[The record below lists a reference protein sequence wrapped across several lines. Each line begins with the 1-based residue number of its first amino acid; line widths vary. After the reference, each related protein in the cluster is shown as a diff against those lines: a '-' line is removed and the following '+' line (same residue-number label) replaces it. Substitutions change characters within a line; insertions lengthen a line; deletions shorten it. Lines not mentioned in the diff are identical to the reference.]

1 MNEQFNPATGTP
13 NYDPNVNQGMNQ
25 GMMSQGMMNQNMN
38 QGMMNQGMPN
48 PGMMFDPATGQPMNM
63 GNGGKKPGKKGLII
77 GLSIGAV
84 VAVVAIL
91 VIVGILSGAFLSKR
105 AKLAMAITNTFKDVP
120 QIVKDLD
127 TSEIIADNEY
137 TIGIK
142 ADIEGERLDAELR
155 NNETEKQIS
164 ATVSTS
170 TAGDIDFVIGIDE
183 EKLSAYIPMLSSD
196 VIEYNYKETKKGY
209 IVDLVGRD
217 SLDQIDSL
225 LSLYSQD
232 QTKLSMDI
240 AAVVTDEFNSLEIRN
255 TEKAE
260 FEVGGATRR
269 CGGYEFTIT
278 VDNLLHIVD
287 GMEDAYTDYYG
298 ETAELLNLEL
308 EDLFDDM
315 RDDIRDSGD
324 LEVKIYIYKNK
335 LAAIVMESDVEDV
348 RILFKGEDNRLE
360 NIEVAYDDGYFEDTI
375 VWEWTMET
383 VGRKETFELYSD
395 LLGETMSLEYDKRSG
410 NFTFVNDDDYYGRT
424 LIRGNLQ
431 KNRDNMVITIDKMA
445 IYGTN
450 VDAELEMTIRQGAEI
465 EELKGD
471 VFDIGNAS
479 QLELLGFLM
488 GMEALF

>member
-25 GMMSQGMMNQNMN
+25 GMMY
-38 QGMMNQGMPN
+38 QGMPN
-48 PGMMFDPATGQPMNM
+48 PGMMFDPATGQPINM
-63 GNGGKKPGKKGLII
+63 GNGGKKPGKKGLVI
-77 GLSIGAV
+77 GLSIGIGV
-84 VAVVAIL
+84 VVGLVVIL
-91 VIVGILSGAFLSKR
+91 IISMILSGAFLSKR
-105 AKLAMAITNTFKDVP
+105 AKLAMAIRNTFEDVP
-120 QIVKDLD
+120 QMVKDLD
-127 TSEIIADNEY
+127 ASEIITDNEY

-170 TAGDIDFVIGIDE
+170 TAGDIDFVIGMDE

-209 IVDLVGRD
+209 IVNLVGRD
-217 SLDQIDSL
+217 RLDQIDSL

-240 AAVVTDEFNSLEIRN
+240 AAVITDEFNSLEIRN

-269 CGGYEFTIT
+269 CSGYEFTIT

-335 LAAIVMESDVEDV
+335 LAAIVMESDGEDV

-360 NIEVAYDDGYFEDTI
+360 NIEVVYDDGYSEDTI
-375 VWEWTMET
+375 WEWTMKT
-383 VGRKETFELYSD
+383 VGRKEIFELYSN
-395 LLGETMSLEYDKRSG
+395 LLGETMSLEYDKKSG
-410 NFTFVNDDDYYGRT
+410 TFTFVNDDDYYGRT

-445 IYGTN
+445 IYGTH
-450 VDAELEMTIRQGAEI
+450 VDAELEMMIRQGAEI

-479 QLELLGFLM
+479 QSELLEFLI